1 MRYETATTMTPREVL
16 QQALATFGPG
26 GLGLQV
32 VSQQNLALVFQGG
45 GGYVAITAHPGAKT
59 TLELETREWDH
70 AVRQFMA
77 QVHRR
82 QFWLLRYWRKWRQRT
97 PPTDSAASSFNILDP

>member
-1 MRYETATTMTPREVL
+1 MRYETTTTMTPREAL

-32 VSQQNLALVFQGG
+32 VAQHNLALVFQGG
-45 GGYVAITAHPGAKT
+45 GGYVAVTAHPGTKT

-70 AVRQFMA
+70 AVQQFMA

-82 QFWLLRYWRKWRQRT
+82 QFWLLRWWRKWRQRST
-97 PPTDSAASSFNILDP
+97 PPNSTPPSFNILDS